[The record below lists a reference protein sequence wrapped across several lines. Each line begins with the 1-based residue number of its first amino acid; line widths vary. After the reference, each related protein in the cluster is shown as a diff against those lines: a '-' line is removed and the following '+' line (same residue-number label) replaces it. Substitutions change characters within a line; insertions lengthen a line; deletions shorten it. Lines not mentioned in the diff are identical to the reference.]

1 MKLTII
7 RASDP
12 TRGQYSLEIEEIA
25 PVTPASRLLWHIAQL
40 PGVTVLAKKSWA
52 LTDDFEAYFTYKG
65 QLFCLQTPF
74 VNACLVM
81 RAPGDPVVFQ
91 EIEDHISQY
100 RVPSALVS
108 LLAVLRFFV
117 LPFNL
122 KPGLWPH

>member
-1 MKLTII
+1 MPLTIT

-12 TRGQYSLEIEEIA
+12 ARGQYSLEIEEID

-65 QLFCLQTPF
+65 QMFCLQTPF

-81 RAPGDPVVFQ
+81 RAPGDPLIFQ
-91 EIEDHISQY
+91 ELEDHISQY
-100 RVPSALVS
+100 RVPSTLVS
-108 LLAVLRFFV
+108 MLAMLRFFV
-117 LPFNL
+117 LPSNP
-122 KPGLWPH
+122 KPELWPH